1 MPSSS
6 YLDFELEIGP
16 AEGGVYPVVV
26 LHSPAGE
33 GRTKMQFPFD
43 GPTLT
48 NRLQALEIA
57 LLRSS
62 GVRRRVATREEQI
75 VQDFGRQLTDALLT
89 GKVRTL
95 FDLSRREAYEK
106 DLGLRLKLRVQAPD
120 LSVIPWEFLYDE
132 QEDEYLALARST
144 PVVRYLELPQPLK
157 PLTVTPPLK
166 ILGMIASPRDQDPL
180 DTSRERK
187 RLEDAVAPLQKDGRV
202 ALTWIEGE
210 TWRDLQR
217 AMRNGEWNVFHF
229 IGHGAY
235 DEVKDEGLIALSD
248 DGGRTQLLSAGQ
260 LGRLLDDHGP
270 LRLAVLNSCEGARG
284 GNKEVL
290 SSTAA
295 VLMRRGVPAVVAMQ
309 YEITDRAAIEF
320 TRAFYEAIADGQ
332 PVDGAVS
339 EARIAVSLALQS
351 TLEWGV
357 PVLYMHAPD
366 GCIFSVEPGSDG
378 HAVPRPRP
386 STTLADLRRWSKEH
400 VRLLT
405 AIGAALAAALVA
417 VIATILVTGGG
428 GGGGASA
435 VPGGPALR
443 WKFKTGGFVGS
454 SPAIDK
460 GRVFFGSQNQ
470 DVYSVDATNGT
481 EKWHFETGKIVF
493 SSPAVADG
501 VVYVGSHDGNLYA
514 LNESSGKE
522 RWRAKTGG
530 EVESS
535 PAVDASRVY
544 VGSDDAKVYAFDR
557 TSGFERWRFETGQAV
572 FSSPTVVGSTLYV
585 GSRDDNVYALDTR
598 NGHKLWRFTTGDEV
612 WSSPVE
618 AGGVVYVGSNDHNV
632 YALDASTGEE
642 RWRFTT
648 GGGVSSSPALAGGV
662 VYVGSF
668 DHNVYAL
675 DERNGKLKWRFK
687 TQDTV
692 FSSPTVVDGV
702 VYIGSHDHNLYAL
715 DALTGKM
722 RWRFETEKLVGSSPA
737 VFGGVVYVGSD
748 DGFLYAVEIP
758 TQ

>member
-1 MPSSS
+1 MS

-16 AEGGVYPVVV
+16 VEDGEYPVAV

-33 GRTKMQFPFD
+33 CRAKMRFPFD

-57 LLRSS
+57 LLKSS
-62 GVRRRVATREEQI
+62 GARRRVATREEQI
-75 VQDFGRQLTDALLT
+75 VEEFGKALTDALL
-89 GKVRTL
+89 GGQVRTL
-95 FDLSRREAYEK
+95 FDLSRREAYQQ

-120 LSVIPWEFLYDE
+120 LSVIPWEFLYDDRE
-132 QEDEYLALARST
+132 GEYLALARGT
-144 PVVRYLELPQPLK
+144 PVIRYLELPQPIK
-157 PLTVTPPLK
+157 PLTVTPPLN

-180 DTSRERK
+180 DTKRERK
-187 RLEDAVAPLQKDGRV
+187 RLEDAVAPLQQNGRV
-202 ALTWIEGE
+202 ALKWIEGE

-217 AMRNGEWNVFHF
+217 AMRTGEWNIFHF

-235 DEVKDEGLIALSD
+235 DETRDEGFIALSD
-248 DGGRTQLLSAGQ
+248 DGGRTHLLSAAQ

-284 GNKEVL
+284 GTREVL

-339 EARIAVSLALQS
+339 EARIAVSLALES

-366 GCIFSVEPGSDG
+366 GCIFSVDPGG
-378 HAVPRPRP
+378 AATNGGAV
-386 STTLADLRRWSKEH
+386 ARRRSFELPDAKGWAKEH
-400 VRLLT
+400 TRLLT
-405 AIGAALAAALVA
+405 AVGAALAAAIVA
-417 VIATILVTGGG
+417 VVATVILTHGGG
-428 GGGGASA
+428 GS
-435 VPGGPALR
+435 GGPVAAGGPSVR

-470 DVYSVDATNGT
+470 DVYSVDATTGT
-481 EKWHFETGKIVF
+481 EKWHFETQKIVF
-493 SSPAVADG
+493 SSPLVSDG

-522 RWRAKTGG
+522 RWRGKTGG
-530 EVESS
+530 DVQSS
-535 PAVDASRVY
+535 PAVHGNLVY
-544 VGSDDAKVYAFDR
+544 VGSDDGKVYAFDR
-557 TSGFERWRFETGQAV
+557 TSGFERWRFETGQPV
-572 FSSPTVVGSTLYV
+572 FSSPAVAGHTLYV
-585 GSRDDNVYALDTR
+585 GSRDDNVYALDAR

-612 WSSPVE
+612 WSSPAVS
-618 AGGVVYVGSNDHNV
+618 AGVVYVGSNDHNL
-632 YALDASTGEE
+632 YALEATTGAE

-648 GGGVSSSPALAGGV
+648 NAGVSSSPAVAGGT

-668 DHNVYAL
+668 DHNVYAV
-675 DERNGKLKWRFK
+675 DARTGKQKWRFR

-692 FSSPTVVDGV
+692 FSSPTVDGGV
-702 VYIGSHDHNLYAL
+702 VYVGSHDHNLYAL
-715 DALTGKM
+715 DARTGKM
-722 RWRFETEKLVGSSPA
+722 RWRFETGRLVGSSPA
-737 VFGGVVYVGSD
+737 IFGGVAYVGSD
-748 DGFLYAVEIP
+748 DGFLYAIEIP
-758 TQ
+758 PG